1 MSQALALGSLASRV
15 SQKVCDRALPSLM
28 GNVFLNR
35 GFDLTNAEAM
45 DSMINSMTKK
55 TMYYKEQ

>member
-1 MSQALALGSLASRV
+1 
-15 SQKVCDRALPSLM
+15 M

-55 TMYYKEQ
+55 TMYYK